1 MFELKL
7 GHWLNFSLDCQV
19 KMLQQ
24 HENYANGIENKRNN
38 SLGIKLSKEREVW
51 ASKQN
56 GQVCFR
62 LNSALVSTSVSM
74 FKTLNRRKF
83 HVEHEFNNIVDKFV
97 VKVIK
102 QRNC

>member
-19 KMLQQ
+19 IMRQQ
-24 HENYANGIENKRNN
+24 HEMRTRLKTKRTTAQEP
-38 SLGIKLSKEREVW
+38 SLERREKSGHQHKMDKFAFDSIQRW
-51 ASKQN
+51 LARPYR
-56 GQVCFR
+56 C
-62 LNSALVSTSVSM
+62 L
-74 FKTLNRRKF
+74 KTLNRRKF
-83 HVEHEFNNIVDKFV
+83 HAEQEFNNIVDKFV